1 MINSGVI
8 EEVDEFIKKEKC
20 NFTHPLHK
28 AIGLSTFEKYLNGN
42 LSKEDSISLFMRDTR
57 RYAKRQLTWFNNKAI
72 NAIHLDVSEI
82 RNYLV
87 RNLKL

>member
-1 MINSGVI
+1 MINLGVV
-8 EEVDEFIKKEKC
+8 EEVYEFIKKKKG

-28 AIGLSTFEKYLNGN
+28 AIGLSIFENYLNGS
-42 LSKEDSISLFMRDTR
+42 LSKDDAISLFMRDTR
-57 RYAKRQLTWFNNKAI
+57 RYAKRQLTWFNNKATD
-72 NAIHLDVSEI
+72 AIHLDISEI